1 MLSTI
6 LNLFGRSPF
15 APLQSHMDKVSQ
27 CIHQLPELFQAL
39 QAKDY
44 ETVERV
50 AEKISELEHE
60 ADVTKNDIRNHLPK
74 SLFLPIDRSSLL
86 EVLTIQ
92 DSMADRA
99 EDVAVLLTLKHI
111 EILDIFKDDFYNFLN
126 KNIEAFDSS
135 CLIIKEMHELLESS
149 FGGVEAIKVRSMV
162 DMVAYQEHEVDILQ
176 RKLLKSL
183 YQTEDNIPYSTFDLW
198 QKIFSALSS
207 ISNLAEKLAYRVR
220 MMLELK

>member
-1 MLSTI
+1 M
-6 LNLFGRSPF
+6 
-15 APLQSHMDKVSQ
+15 AKVSQ
-27 CIHQLPELFQAL
+27 CVHQLPELFQAL

-44 ETVERV
+44 ETVERI
-50 AEKISELEHE
+50 AEKISEFEHE

-86 EVLTIQ
+86 EVLSIQ

-111 EILDIFKDDFYNFLN
+111 EILDIFKDDFYHFLN
-126 KNIEAFDSS
+126 KNIESFDGSR
-135 CLIIKEMHELLESS
+135 LIIKEMHELLESS
-149 FGGVEAIKVRSMV
+149 FGGVEAVKVRAMV
-162 DMVAYQEHEVDILQ
+162 DMVAYQEHEADILQ

-183 YQTEDNIPYSTFDLW
+183 YKTEDKITYSTFDLW
-198 QKIFSALSS
+198 QKIFSSLSS
-207 ISNLAEKLAYRVR
+207 ISNLSEKLAYRVR